1 MAGESLGKNGR
12 AVRCAQK
19 EESMADN
26 KKFQVAL
33 DLFTIEDA
41 MRISGYTIEDLER
54 QS

>member
-41 MRISGYTIEDLER
+41 MRILE
-54 QS
+54 QVGEYVDII